1 MLRKILCLAATALL
15 TQAAS
20 ADVLYTWQQV
30 EHSPSVPDGLRLEL
44 LFTDEAVARGSFDLT
59 LENKCM
65 FGICEQQQDSL
76 LALRY
81 SFAGA
86 DGTQNWNT
94 IDYRIGDETR
104 PGLQRIS
111 LGLQFLPSGLLDGTI
126 MANNGE
132 SDFTLAGDGAG
143 IFTLVSAHSDQP
155 FGCGLAYP
163 SCAGERGRL
172 VSRMVPDQPDSNPLP
187 EPASLATLAIGGL
200 AALAARRRA
209 ARRANG

>member
-20 ADVLYTWQQV
+20 ADVLYTCQQL
-30 EHSPSVPDGLRLEL
+30 EHSPSVPDGLRLAP
-44 LFTDEAVARGSFDLT
+44 LFTDEAVARVAFDLK
-59 LENKCM
+59 LENKCS
-65 FGICEQQQDSL
+65 FGTCDQQQDSL

-86 DGTQNWNT
+86 DGTRSWNT

-104 PGLQRIS
+104 PGQQRIS

-132 SDFTLAGDGAG
+132 SDFTLAGDG
-143 IFTLVSAHSDQP
+143 
-155 FGCGLAYP
+155 
-163 SCAGERGRL
+163 
-172 VSRMVPDQPDSNPLP
+172 
-187 EPASLATLAIGGL
+187 
-200 AALAARRRA
+200 
-209 ARRANG
+209 

>member
-44 LFTDEAVARGSFDLT
+44 LFTDEAVARGSFDLA
-59 LENKCM
+59 LENRCSS
-65 FGICEQQQDSL
+65 GVCDQQQDSL

-86 DGTQNWNT
+86 DGTRSWNT

-111 LGLQFLPSGLLDGTI
+111 LGLQFLPGGLLDGSI

-132 SDFTLAGDGAG
+132 SDFTLAGDGSG
-143 IFTLVSAHSDQP
+143 LFTLVSAHSDQP
-155 FGCGLAYP
+155 FGCGFAYP
-163 SCAGERGRL
+163 SCSGERGRL
-172 VSRMVPDQPDSNPLP
+172 VSGPVPGQPDGQPLP
-187 EPASLATLAIGGL
+187 EPASLATLAIGAL
-200 AALAARRRA
+200 AALAARRRST
-209 ARRANG
+209 RRVNG

>member
-1 MLRKILCLAATALL
+1 MFCKILCLAATALF

-20 ADVLYTWQQV
+20 ADILYTWQQV

-44 LFTDEAVARGSFDLT
+44 LFSDVAVARGSLDLNI
-59 LENKCM
+59 ENKCNY
-65 FGICEQQQDSL
+65 GVCDQQQDSL

-81 SFAGA
+81 TFTGA
-86 DGTQNWNT
+86 DGSKNWNT
-94 IDYRIGDETR
+94 IDYRLGDETR

-111 LGLQFLPSGLLDGTI
+111 LGLQFLTGGLLDGRI

-132 SDFTLAGDGAG
+132 SDFTLAGNGAG

-155 FGCGLAYP
+155 YGCGFPYP

-172 VSRMVPDQPDSNPLP
+172 VANTVPDQPDGNPLP
-187 EPASLATLAIGGL
+187 EPASLATLAIGAL
-200 AALAARRRA
+200 AALAARRR
-209 ARRANG
+209 RTRAET

>member
-1 MLRKILCLAATALL
+1 MFRKIFCLAATALL

-20 ADVLYTWQQV
+20 ADILYTWQQV
-30 EHSPSVPDGLRLEL
+30 AHSPSVPDGLKLEL
-44 LFTDEAVARGSFDLT
+44 LFTDAAVARGSLDLDI
-59 LENKCM
+59 ENKCI

-81 SFAGA
+81 AFTGA
-86 DGTQNWNT
+86 DGSKNWNT

-111 LGLQFLPSGLLDGTI
+111 LALQFLPGGLLDGRI

-143 IFTLVSAHSDQP
+143 IFTLVAAHSDQP
-155 FGCGLAYP
+155 YGCGFAYP
-163 SCAGERGRL
+163 SCAGESGRL
-172 VSRMVPDQPDSNPLP
+172 AGNTLPDQPDDKPLP
-187 EPASLATLAIGGL
+187 EPASLATLAIG
-200 AALAARRRA
+200 ALAAMASRRRRA
-209 ARRANG
+209 RPDA

>member
-1 MLRKILCLAATALL
+1 MFRKFFCLAATALL

-20 ADVLYTWQQV
+20 ADILYTWQQV
-30 EHSPSVPDGLRLEL
+30 AHSSSVPDGLRLEL
-44 LFTDEAVARGSFDLT
+44 LFSDAAVARGALDLNI
-59 LENKCM
+59 ENQCIY
-65 FGICEQQQDSL
+65 GVCDRQQDSL

-81 SFAGA
+81 AFTGA
-86 DGTQNWNT
+86 DGSKSWNT

-111 LGLQFLPSGLLDGTI
+111 LGLQFLPGGLLDGTI

-132 SDFTLAGDGAG
+132 SDFTLFGDGTG
-143 IFTLVSAHSDQP
+143 TFTLAAAHSDQP
-155 FGCGLAYP
+155 YGCGFTYP

-172 VSRMVPDQPDSNPLP
+172 VSSTVPDQSDGSPLP
-187 EPASLATLAIGGL
+187 EPASLATLAIGAL

-209 ARRANG
+209 YRSGN

>member
-30 EHSPSVPDGLRLEL
+30 EHSPSVPEGLRLEL
-44 LFTDEAVARGSFDLT
+44 LFTDEAVAHGAFDLM

-65 FGICEQQQDSL
+65 FGICDRQQDSL

-81 SFAGA
+81 SFAGT
-86 DGTQNWNT
+86 DGTRSWNT

-111 LGLQFLPSGLLDGTI
+111 LGLRFLPDGLLDGSI

-132 SDFTLAGDGAG
+132 SDFTLAGDGTG
-143 IFTLVSAHSDQP
+143 LFTLVSAHSDQP
-155 FGCGLAYP
+155 FGCGFAYP

-172 VSRMVPDQPDSNPLP
+172 VSSTMPEQPDSNPLP
-187 EPASLATLAIGGL
+187 EPASLATLAIGAL
-200 AALAARRRA
+200 AASAARRRA
-209 ARRANG
+209 ARRANR